1 MRHFG
6 FKASEPQCV
15 TDVKNELY
23 RDEGRK
29 RMRQIWARLVWAR
42 SRSCAFNAARNRGVN
57 SLRRWANSLLVALG
71 AIASASAAF
80 ADEGMWTFDHFPSA
94 KVQKLYG
101 QSPDA
106 AWLTHVQKA
115 AVRLPGC
122 SASFVSKDG
131 LILTNWHCVANC
143 LDNLSS
149 PEHNYSS
156 QGLQAKSREEERKCV
171 GFRAQTLLSI
181 TDVTARVQAATRDAP
196 AEQFTKLRNGTISII
211 ETEACAGPQGSPK
224 YDCNVISLYQGGQYH
239 LYRYRNYTDVRLVF
253 APENAVGFFGGDPDN
268 FNFPRFNL
276 DSAFLRAYEDGKPA
290 STPDFLAWSG
300 TAPKAG
306 DLVYVAG
313 NPGSTQRLASVAQL
327 ALRRDRILPV
337 QQLIRS
343 ELRGRLENYA
353 GQSDEARRQAQEVL
367 FGLENSFKSSY
378 GQAQALADPQFF
390 GALVAAERELSQKV
404 AQRPELV
411 AEIGD
416 PWAEIEAATALQRNL
431 FLEADFLENRPG
443 SISSLYAWARTLV
456 RAAAERQKP
465 NSERQ
470 PRFTDQR
477 LPGILRNLAEASP
490 VYPELERMGLE
501 IWLARTRE
509 YLGAD
514 HATTRLLLGRES
526 PEARAA
532 RLVAGTK
539 LADPKVRTA
548 LWEGGQAAILAS
560 QDPLIV
566 FVREHDEQARALG
579 DRQRAQIEGPIARAN
594 ENIARARFAIYGD
607 TLYPDATFT
616 LRLSFGRIEG
626 WSENGAEVKPFTD
639 FRGLYERANGAF
651 PFALAPSWQQAKSK
665 LDLDTPFN
673 VVSSND
679 IIGGN
684 SGSPL
689 LNAKGEVIGAVFDGN
704 IHSLGGAY
712 GYDAGRNRSVSVLS
726 VAIVAALRQVYG
738 LDGLADEIA
747 PATRAKVSKPQKA
760 RRAPAP

>member
-1 MRHFG
+1 MREFSQAPWRSMARHPARNG
-6 FKASEPQCV
+6 AL
-15 TDVKNELY
+15 N
-23 RDEGRK
+23 
-29 RMRQIWARLVWAR
+29 ARLLWLTCVSLAAALLCAR
-42 SRSCAFNAARNRGVN
+42 D
-57 SLRRWANSLLVALG
+57 
-71 AIASASAAF
+71 AF

-94 KVQKLYG
+94 KVQSLYG

-106 AWLTHVQKA
+106 AWLAHVQKA

-122 SASFVSKDG
+122 SASFVSRDG

-149 PEHNYSS
+149 TEHNYSAK
-156 QGLQAKSREEERKCV
+156 GLQAKSREEERKCA

-181 TDVTARVQAATRDAP
+181 TDVTARVQAATQGAP
-196 AEQFTKLRNGTISII
+196 AEQFTKLRNGAISAI
-211 ETEACAGPQGSPK
+211 ESEACAGPEGSPK
-224 YDCNVISLYQGGQYH
+224 YDCNVVSLYQGGQYH

-253 APENAVGFFGGDPDN
+253 APESAVGFFGGDPDN

-276 DSAFLRAYEDGKPA
+276 DSAFLRAYEDGKAA
-290 STPDFLAWSG
+290 STPDFLTWS
-300 TAPKAG
+300 TRAPAAG
-306 DLVYVAG
+306 DLVYIAG
-313 NPGSTQRLASVAQL
+313 NPGSTQRLTSVAQL

-343 ELRGRLENYA
+343 ELRGRLENYS

-367 FGLENSFKSSY
+367 FGLENTFKSSY

-390 GALVAAERELSQKV
+390 GALVAAERELKAQV
-404 AQRPELV
+404 AQRPDLT
-411 AEIGD
+411 ARIGD

-443 SISSLYAWARTLV
+443 SISSLYGWARTLV

-465 NSERQ
+465 NSERL

-477 LPGILRNLAEASP
+477 LPGILRNLVEETP
-490 VYPELERMGLE
+490 IYPELERMGLE

-514 HATTRLLLGRES
+514 HATTRLLLGSES
-526 PEARAA
+526 PEMRAA

-539 LADPKVRTA
+539 LADPKIRSA
-548 LWEGGQAAILAS
+548 LWEGGQDAILAS
-560 QDPLIV
+560 TDPLIV
-566 FVREHDEQARALG
+566 YAREHEAQARSLG

-594 ENIARARFAIYGD
+594 EKIAKARFAIYGD
-607 TLYPDATFT
+607 ALYPDATFT

-626 WSENGAEVKPFTD
+626 WSENGLDVKPFTN
-639 FRGLYERANGAF
+639 FRGLYERATGAF

-689 LNAKGEVIGAVFDGN
+689 LNARGEVIGAVFDGN

-738 LDGLADEIA
+738 LDGLADELVAYA
-747 PATRAKVSKPQKA
+747 PGKGAKQRKA
-760 RRAPAP
+760 RRAVVSTEP